1 MEFQPGVETQHQDP
15 HEFVEERGSPI
26 MPEEGSST
34 SYLATAAMIAG
45 VGPGDAS
52 GPCSSEL
59 PFNIVTAQ
67 VRNGE
72 SGGIRDMA

>member
-1 MEFQPGVETQHQDP
+1 
-15 HEFVEERGSPI
+15 